1 MKKFSKIL
9 ALIFA
14 LLFIWA
20 AYVQHNDPDALLWYA
35 IYGVAAAACLLF
47 YFDRFH
53 PALGIILAIL
63 YLIETVLVWPES
75 FEGFTIGE
83 GDIVNIERGREAF
96 GLLISG
102 LFMIFLTWRR
112 IKGKES

>member
-20 AYVQHNDPDALLWYA
+20 AFVQHNDPDALLWYA
-35 IYGVAAAACLLF
+35 IYGVAAGACLLF

-53 PALGIILAIL
+53 PVLGIILATL
-63 YLIETVLVWPES
+63 YLIQTFLVWPDK

-83 GDIVNIERGREAF
+83 GDIENIERGREAG

-102 LFMIFLTWRR
+102 LFMIFLSWRR
-112 IKGKES
+112 IKGRES

>member
-14 LLFIWA
+14 LLFTWA
-20 AYVQHNDPDALLWYA
+20 AFVQHNDPDALLWYA
-35 IYGVAAAACLLF
+35 NYGVAAGACLLF

-63 YLIETVLVWPES
+63 YLIQTFLVWPDK

-83 GDIVNIERGREAF
+83 GDIENIERGREAW
-96 GLLISG
+96 GLLLSG
-102 LFMIFLTWRR
+102 LFMIFLSWRR
-112 IKGKES
+112 IKDKGS